1 MLTVMNLIAGKKRE
15 KRMIINEAWPST
27 TLFTKKGNKL
37 RSQAV
42 RQSFLVVRKWSID
55 ITITRQ
61 FVRFPAMRCFV
72 KSWEW
77 MWKLTIE
84 WLQQIREVTDGI
96 SDVMKR
102 VTIRSIINNRW
113 SLRIYSTTSRQEM
126 LVGCCYIG
134 LPQNLIWSVW
144 KWKIRRP
151 QI

>member
-1 MLTVMNLIAGKKRE
+1 MM
-15 KRMIINEAWPST
+15 INEAWPST

-42 RQSFLVVRKWSID
+42 RQSFFVVRKWSID
-55 ITITRQ
+55 FTITRQ

-144 KWKIRRP
+144 KRKIRRL